1 MKNPSHAKLN
11 RTIYFL
17 KRKVQIYLIMQKK
30 IKRRK
35 PVNLTVCD
43 PWQWL
48 ILPGW

>member
-11 RTIYFL
+11 RTIYL
-17 KRKVQIYLIMQKK
+17 KKKKGSNISNNAEK

-35 PVNLTVCD
+35 PVNLTACD